1 MGSSY
6 IGNDKFL
13 IYIDMKSFKI
23 TSMLFIGTLS
33 CGLHSC
39 TRTEYIEIERI
50 VAKEDIPLTNT
61 IFKHEN
67 QNTLISTDEWNG
79 ICFGQF
85 QYMAVGNRGYFVTSL
100 DGETWSEPVK
110 THKNDRIDWLNIE
123 YANEMF
129 LISGENQTGH
139 YISYSKDG
147 TNWSEPITDSGN
159 GRMAFGNNSWIICD
173 SYCIYV
179 WNRDFTH
186 KEQVEPS
193 YDNARV
199 DYYDVAFGNDRF
211 VLVSSCANDGD
222 VFTSTDGLNWKR
234 LFTEISCQCITFD
247 GKQFVAGSGGGRIWT
262 STDGENWT
270 EHRALPSNFLPSR
283 IKYENGN
290 YIIAGTLNRYWFVNQ
305 FVATSKDG
313 INWTDLEKVTDESI
327 NDICF
332 ITE

>member
-13 IYIDMKSFKI
+13 IYIDMKSFEI

-50 VAKEDIPLTNT
+50 VAKEDIPLTST

-67 QNTLISTDEWNG
+67 QSTLISTDEWNG

-147 TNWSEPITDSGN
+147 TNWSEPVTDSGN

>member
-1 MGSSY
+1 M
-6 IGNDKFL
+6 
-13 IYIDMKSFKI
+13 
-23 TSMLFIGTLS
+23 
-33 CGLHSC
+33 
-39 TRTEYIEIERI
+39 
-50 VAKEDIPLTNT
+50 
-61 IFKHEN
+61 
-67 QNTLISTDEWNG
+67 
-79 ICFGQF
+79 
-85 QYMAVGNRGYFVTSL
+85 
-100 DGETWSEPVK
+100 DGETWSEPVQ

-147 TNWSEPITDSGN
+147 ANWSEPVTDSGN
-159 GRMAFGNNSWIICD
+159 GRMVFGNNLWIICD

-199 DYYDVAFGNDRF
+199 DYYDVAFGNGRF
-211 VLVSSCANDGD
+211 VLVSSCAIDGD

-247 GKQFVAGSGGGRIWT
+247 GKQFVAGGGGGRIWT

-270 EHRALPSNFLPSR
+270 EHRALPSNFLPSK
-283 IKYENGN
+283 IKYGNGN
-290 YIIAGTLNRYWFVNQ
+290 YIIMGTLNRYWFVNQ
-305 FVATSKDG
+305 FVAISKDG
-313 INWTDLEKVTDESI
+313 INWTDLKKVTDESI
-327 NDICF
+327 NDFCF

>member
-1 MGSSY
+1 
-6 IGNDKFL
+6 
-13 IYIDMKSFKI
+13 MKSFEI

-50 VAKEDIPLTNT
+50 VAKEDIPLTST

-67 QNTLISTDEWNG
+67 QSTLISTDEWNG

-147 TNWSEPITDSGN
+147 TNWSEPVTDSGN

>member
-1 MGSSY
+1 
-6 IGNDKFL
+6 
-13 IYIDMKSFKI
+13 MKSFEI

-50 VAKEDIPLTNT
+50 VAKEDIPLTST

-67 QNTLISTDEWNG
+67 QSTLIATDEWNG

-159 GRMAFGNNSWIICD
+159 GHVVFGNNLWIICD
-173 SYCIYV
+173 SYCIYA

-247 GKQFVAGSGGGRIWT
+247 GKQFVAGGGGGRIWT
-262 STDGENWT
+262 STDGEIWT
-270 EHRALPSNFLPSR
+270 EHRSLPSNFLPSK
-283 IKYENGN
+283 IKYQNGN
-290 YIIAGTLNRYWFVNQ
+290 YLIVGTLNRYWFTNEFMAQ
-305 FVATSKDG
+305 SNDG
-313 INWTDLEKVTDESI
+313 INWSDLEQVTNESSI
-327 NDICF
+327 NDFCF
-332 ITE
+332 ISE